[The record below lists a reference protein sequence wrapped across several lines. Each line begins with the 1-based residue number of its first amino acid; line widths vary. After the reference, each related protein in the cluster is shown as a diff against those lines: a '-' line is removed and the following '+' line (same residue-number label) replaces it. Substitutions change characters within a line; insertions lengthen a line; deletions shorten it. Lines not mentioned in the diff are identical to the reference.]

1 MAKSQLNSRTFW
13 RPKGSLRGV
22 PVFLFHGITRTNNQ
36 MTRAQGRKYCITHAQ
51 FRGHLEMIRSQ
62 EYVVSTLGGFWQAGR
77 QANEVNRTAVITFD
91 DGHASDYEAAF
102 PLLQQFGHHAEFF
115 VNPGTINRPKFLSWS
130 QIAEMH
136 RAGMSF
142 QSHGWDHVDLRVL
155 SSRELYHQLRDSKGE
170 LQYRLGARVDV
181 LSAPY
186 GLVNRR
192 IIEAALEV
200 GYRAVCCSRNWPAQ
214 PGNCLINRVAVY
226 SRTTTGQALRLLRG
240 NPWSYAARLARAGLV
255 CIPRQLLLSLRPE
268 LLTVRKSG
276 AEA

>member
-13 RPKGSLRGV
+13 QSKCRLRGV
-22 PVFLFHGITRTNNQ
+22 PVFLYHGITRTNNQ
-36 MTRAQGRKYCITHAQ
+36 RTRAGGRKYCITYEQ
-51 FRGHLEMIRSQ
+51 FRGHLQVIQSQ
-62 EYVVSTLGGFWQAGR
+62 KYVVSTLGSLWHAGR
-77 QANEVNRTAVITFD
+77 VSDEANRTTVITFD
-91 DGHASDYEAAF
+91 DGHASDYEAAL
-102 PLLQQFGHHAEFF
+102 PLLQQFGLRAEFF
-115 VNPGTINRPKFLSWS
+115 VNPATVNRPGFLSWP

-142 QSHGWDHVDLRVL
+142 QSHGWDHVDLRAL
-155 SSRELYHQLRDSKGE
+155 SSPELYHQLRDSKRE
-170 LQYRLGARVDV
+170 LQGRLGANVDV

-192 IIEAALEV
+192 IIDAALEV
-200 GYRAVCCSRNWPAQ
+200 GYRAICCSRSWPAQ

-226 SRTTTGQALRLLRG
+226 SRTTTGQAQRLLRG
-240 NPWSYAARLARAGLV
+240 NPWSYAAKLARAGLV
-255 CIPRQLLLSLRPE
+255 CIPRRLLLSFWPK